1 MGGTH
6 EGKGE
11 AIWHMSTE
19 RSHLEKRCTGIRMSM
34 STIMNMIMNMSTS
47 TAMDMKKSADAVAD
61 TATTTMVGRTKRTPG
76 KRL

>member
-11 AIWHMSTE
+11 AIWHMNME
-19 RSHLEKRCTGIRMSM
+19 RSHLVKRCTSIRMSM
-34 STIMNMIMNMSTS
+34 GRNTTTS
-47 TAMDMKKSADAVAD
+47 IATDMTKYADAVAD

>member
-34 STIMNMIMNMSTS
+34 SMSTIMNMTTS
-47 TAMDMKKSADAVAD
+47 TATDMTKSADAVAD

>member
-1 MGGTH
+1 MGDTH

-34 STIMNMIMNMSTS
+34 STSTIMNMSTA
-47 TAMDMKKSADAVAD
+47 TDMTKYADAVAD
-61 TATTTMVGRTKRTPG
+61 TATTTMVGRTKRTPR